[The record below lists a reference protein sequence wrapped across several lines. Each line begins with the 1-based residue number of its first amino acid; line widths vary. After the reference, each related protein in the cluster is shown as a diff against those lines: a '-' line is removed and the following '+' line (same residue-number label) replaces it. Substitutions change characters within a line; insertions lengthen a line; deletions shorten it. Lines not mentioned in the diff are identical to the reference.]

1 MTKEE
6 ILHLA
11 TLSRIKV
18 TDEEVTKFQ
27 GEIGAI
33 VDYVASVKEIVGDRG
48 VVKGTGPVYNVFRKD
63 EVTDDSGSTPE
74 DLIKAFPERQ
84 GQHLRVQKIL
94 NPDSTS

>member
-11 TLSRIKV
+11 ALSRIKV

-33 VDYVASVKEIVGDRG
+33 LDYVANVKEIVGDRG
-48 VVKGTGPVYNVFRKD
+48 VVKGTGPVYNVFRED
-63 EVTDDSGSTPE
+63 AVTNDSGSTPA
-74 DLIKAFPERQ
+74 DLVEAFPDRQ
-84 GQHLRVQKIL
+84 GQFLRVQKIL
-94 NPDSTS
+94 NPDSIS